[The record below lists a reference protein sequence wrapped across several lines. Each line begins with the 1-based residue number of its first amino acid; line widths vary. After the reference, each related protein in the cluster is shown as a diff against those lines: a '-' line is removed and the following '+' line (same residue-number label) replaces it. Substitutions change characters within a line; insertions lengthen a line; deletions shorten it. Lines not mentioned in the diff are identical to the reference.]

1 MRDSHDI
8 KGPMS
13 SIMISLSQFS
23 SFIAVA
29 RNLSF
34 ANAARELGHSASSLA
49 KSVARLEAQLGV
61 KLFHRTTRSVQLTQE
76 GEALFARC
84 AGVMADIASLDQ
96 ITENRLD
103 GVTGMLRISA
113 PVGYGRRIIVPV
125 ASRLL
130 SEHPLLSIDL
140 RLTDERVD
148 LIAEGFDAVVRIGRL
163 NDSRLVA
170 RKFDSQRLVLCATPT
185 YMAKRPR
192 PKTIDDL
199 KDLNTVLARM
209 PTDGR
214 DRPIEFCVAGKIVRW
229 RPKARLH
236 VDQGE
241 AIVEAVLCNAGI
253 AQVPIHMVNTLLEN
267 GRLIELLDRY
277 RPPPLPVNVITPEA
291 RLMTPRVRVL
301 IDALVALNGNI

>member
-8 KGPMS
+8 KGRMS

-23 SFIAVA
+23 SFTAVA

-34 ANAARELGHSASSLA
+34 AKAAREFGHSASSLA
-49 KSVARLEAQLGV
+49 KAVARLETQLGV

-84 AGVMADIASLDQ
+84 AGVMAEIASLDQ
-96 ITENRLD
+96 VAENRLD
-103 GVTGMLRISA
+103 DVNGTLKVSA
-113 PVGYGRRIIVPV
+113 PVSYGRRIIVPV
-125 ASRLL
+125 VSRLL
-130 SEHPLLSIDL
+130 AEHPELSIDL
-140 RLTDERVD
+140 RLTDERID
-148 LIAEGFDAVVRIGRL
+148 LIAEGFDAVVRVGKL

-170 RKFDSQRLVLCATPT
+170 RKFDSQRLALCASPT
-185 YMAKRPR
+185 YMAKHTR

-199 KDLNTVLARM
+199 KHLNTILVRM

-214 DRPIEFCVAGKIVRW
+214 DRPLEFSVAGKLVRW
-229 RPKARLH
+229 RPKARLR

-241 AIVEAVLCNAGI
+241 AIVEAVLCDAGI
-253 AQVPIHMVNTLLEN
+253 AQLPIHMVKALLD
-267 GRLIELLDRY
+267 GGHLVELLIRN

-291 RLMTPRVRVL
+291 RLMTPRVRAL
-301 IDALVALNGNI
+301 IDALVALNANS